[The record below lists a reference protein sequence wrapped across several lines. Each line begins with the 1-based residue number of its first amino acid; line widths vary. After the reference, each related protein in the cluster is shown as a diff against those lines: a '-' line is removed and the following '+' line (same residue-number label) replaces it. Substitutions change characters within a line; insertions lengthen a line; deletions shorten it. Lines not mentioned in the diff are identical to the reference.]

1 MPHLGGGHMP
11 SSQQGPRADTRK
23 PGILGVVFFL
33 FLGWAPAVRA
43 QHVPT
48 VTVVGLDY
56 AYQAPAILP
65 AGRTTFAFENRGKV
79 WHEVVIARLKAGV
92 TVDSLMHAEAGPA
105 RRALVKNAG
114 ILVAEPG
121 ESPLGRLVVD
131 LSAGETYVLYC
142 NFQDTPDKPRHMT
155 MGMVAIVHVK

>member
-1 MPHLGGGHMP
+1 MP
-11 SSQQGPRADTRK
+11 RF
-23 PGILGVVFFL
+23 ILSFL
-33 FLGWAPAVRA
+33 LLGWPAYVRA
-43 QHVPT
+43 QHVAT

-56 AYQAPAILP
+56 AYQTPAILP
-65 AGRTTFAFENRGKV
+65 AGRTTFVFENRGKV
-79 WHEVVIARLKAGV
+79 WHEVVIARLKPGV
-92 TVDSLMHAEAGPA
+92 TLDSLMHAETGPA
-105 RRALVKNAG
+105 RRALVKSVG